1 MAYIIAVC
9 GAGGKSTYIR
19 KRAEQYA
26 AEGKK
31 TAVSTTTHIGC
42 PAFFLRCGA
51 YGTDAAGGSGRTECA
66 EISCQI
72 YQMASEH
79 NPKISYDIIGM
90 PVMDDSGNGSV
101 QKLSFPGEELYR
113 RMCRAYDVILLEAD
127 GSRHYPIKI
136 PAFYEPVIPENADE
150 IVIVMGLQAVGRKFG
165 TVCQRAELLLNRH
178 ERAGDKEKNREADK
192 KTEKEACT
200 GRLINDITA
209 ETVISEELIRAVAET
224 FYLNPLYARFP
235 NKKIELYLNDMKNWV
250 QEEQAV
256 KPQERK
262 AALVLLAS
270 GFSRRFGSN
279 KLLQILND
287 RPLYWHVL
295 SQMEQAAELLLKNG
309 IRTEI
314 FVCTTYPEIE
324 RELWDRIRVFH
335 NQFAEEGISASIRL
349 GAKEAEALH
358 CSDIVYFAADMP
370 FLPAEDIARYIEQYL
385 YSGKNCAV
393 MCARKNGE
401 KKLFF
406 SNPGILSARHVP
418 ELLELSGEQGG
429 MKVIRKYPESTYFYQ
444 IEAEKLRD
452 IDTPEDLRG
461 F

>member
-19 KRAEQYA
+19 NRAEQYA

-51 YGTDAAGGSGRTECA
+51 YGTNRTSDSEGTCAADKPYNADSMGITDRTDCA
-66 EISCQI
+66 EGSCQV
-72 YQMASEH
+72 YQMASE
-79 NPKISYDIIGM
+79 NDPECSYDIIGV
-90 PVMDDSGNGSV
+90 PLIDDSGNGGV

-113 RMCRAYDVILLEAD
+113 CMCRAYDVILLEAD

-136 PAFYEPVIPENADE
+136 PASYEPVIPENADE
-150 IVIVMGLQAVGRKFG
+150 IVIIMGLQAVGRKFG
-165 TVCQRAELLLNRH
+165 TVCQRAELLLETISGNTAIHRITS
-178 ERAGDKEKNREADK
+178 DTVVTKELVRE
-192 KTEKEACT
+192 
-200 GRLINDITA
+200 L
-209 ETVISEELIRAVAET
+209 AET
-224 FYLNPLYARFP
+224 FYLKPLSVRFP
-235 NKKIELYLNDMKNWV
+235 DKKIELYLNDMKTWV
-250 QEEQAV
+250 QEEHAV

-270 GFSRRFGSN
+270 GFARRFGSN
-279 KLLQILND
+279 KLLQILNGK
-287 RPLYWHVL
+287 PLYLHVL
-295 SQMEQAAELLLKNG
+295 SQMEQAAELLQEKG

-314 FVCTTYPEIE
+314 FACTTYPEIE
-324 RELWDRIRVFH
+324 RDLRDRIHVFH
-335 NQFAEEGISASIRL
+335 NQFAGEGISASIRL
-349 GAKEAEALH
+349 GAKEAETLH

-385 YSGKNCAV
+385 YSGKGCAV
-393 MCARKNGE
+393 MCAREGKV
-401 KKLFF
+401 KKQFF
-406 SNPGILSARHVP
+406 SNPGILSARYIP
-418 ELLELSGEQGG
+418 ELLQLSGEQGG

-444 IEAEKLRD
+444 IETEKLRD
-452 IDTPEDLRG
+452 IDTPEDLPD